1 MTREIERTE
10 RDSMAKKKV
19 SRPASKVVAKPVKK
33 SAVAAKKTPVVK
45 KVVKRGAVS
54 TTKGAKPTAVAVKK
68 TPVKGVASTS
78 VKVAAPTKTAATST
92 PDVSLGRPL
101 ITQEEKLYMLFHD
114 DYHSRQVFEFLRVQ
128 TVRDLEQFSPQQI
141 IHVLS
146 KPIRMTVDRIR
157 QRLAKYKRSLRDDE
171 QFAVEYGKLMDP
183 V

>member
-1 MTREIERTE
+1 
-10 RDSMAKKKV
+10 MAKKKV
-19 SRPASKVVAKPVKK
+19 SRPASKGSAKSVKK
-33 SAVAAKKTPVVK
+33 PATAAKKSPVVK

-54 TTKGAKPTAVAVKK
+54 ATKGAKPTAATKK
-68 TPVKGVASTS
+68 TPVKGVTS
-78 VKVAAPTKTAATST
+78 APVKALAKPVAPTKGAPVTT

-101 ITQEEKLYMLFHD
+101 VTQEEKLYMLFHD
-114 DYHSRQVFEFLRVQ
+114 DYHSRQVFEFLRVE
-128 TVRDLEQFSPQQI
+128 TVRDLEQFTPQQI
-141 IHVLS
+141 IHILS